1 MRHIAPPD
9 PVARGTPPRYPILM
23 SDIRLRVSVPGQ
35 RLEVWEGDTLARTYP
50 ISTSRFGI
58 GTEPGS
64 LRTPPG
70 RLRVARKIGA
80 DLPSGAV
87 LKERQWTGSIWSSE
101 DPYQEDADL
110 ILSRILWLEG
120 LDPDN
125 ANTLDRYIYIHGT
138 NQEHLIGQ
146 PASHG
151 CVRMNNRDV
160 AELFDQIPEGTEVT
174 ISVA

>member
-1 MRHIAPPD
+1 MAE
-9 PVARGTPPRYPILM
+9 
-23 SDIRLRVSVPGQ
+23 IRLRVSVPDQ
-35 RLEVWEGDTLARTYP
+35 RLELWDGNTLAKTYP
-50 ISTSRFGI
+50 ISTSKFGI
-58 GTEPGS
+58 GTQPGS

-70 RLRVARKIGA
+70 RLRIAKKIGA
-80 DLPSGAV
+80 ELPPGAV
-87 LKERQWTGSIWSSE
+87 LKERHWTGSIWSSE

-110 ILSRILWLEG
+110 ILTRILWLEG

-160 AELFDQIPEGTEVT
+160 AELFDRVPEGTEVT
-174 ISVA
+174 ICVA